1 MTSDRR
7 QESSRRQLDA
17 ARRRAEIRA
26 FIRTHHPDRG
36 GDPQA
41 FAAGLRALRSAP
53 DGPAGPDALGVPGV
67 RLTTHHRPTAAGIL
81 FAWVRGRGR
90 RCPDSARRWWS
101 YRWVRF
107 GPGRGPRVR

>member
-41 FAAGLRALRSAP
+41 FAAGLRALRSTP
-53 DGPAGPDALGVPGV
+53 DGPDGPGVPGV
-67 RLTTHHRPTAAGIL
+67 RLTTHHRPNAADIL

-90 RCPDSARRWWS
+90 RCSDSTRRWWS
-101 YRWVRF
+101 HRRARF